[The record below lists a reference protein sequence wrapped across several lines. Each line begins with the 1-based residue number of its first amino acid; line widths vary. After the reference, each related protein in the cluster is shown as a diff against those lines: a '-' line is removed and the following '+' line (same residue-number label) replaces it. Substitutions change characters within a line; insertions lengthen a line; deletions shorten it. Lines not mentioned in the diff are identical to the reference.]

1 MQGGRFE
8 IAVVEQRQPKIT
20 MGRSGGWAPGEQL

>member
-20 MGRSGGWAPGEQL
+20 MGRWGGWDPEGSR